1 VDVRDADESHLPAI
15 LAIYNEVLAHS
26 TAIFSDQ
33 PTTLEERT
41 AWFRA
46 RLAQGYPVLVAVEG
60 PRVLGY
66 ATFGDFRSWPGY
78 RHTVEHSVHVA
89 ADARGRGVGGV
100 LMAQLLPRA
109 AALGKHVMV
118 AGIDASNAASIRFH
132 ERLGFERVGLLREVG
147 CKFGRWLD
155 LAFLERRLD
164 NRQPAPIPQS

>member
-1 VDVRDADESHLPAI
+1 MDVDVLDASEAHLPGI
-15 LAIYNEVLAHS
+15 LAIYNEVLATS

-33 PTTLEERT
+33 PTTLDERT
-41 AWFRA
+41 SWFCA
-46 RLAQGYPVLVAVEG
+46 RRTQGYPILVAVDG
-60 PRVLGY
+60 ARVLGF

-89 ADARGRGVGGV
+89 ADVRGQGVGGA
-100 LMAQLLPRA
+100 LMERLLPRA
-109 AALGKHVMV
+109 VDLGKHVMV

-155 LAFLERRLD
+155 LAFLERRLGGGD
-164 NRQPAPIPQS
+164 PR

>member
-1 VDVRDADESHLPAI
+1 MDVRDADETHLPGI
-15 LAIYNEVLAHS
+15 LAIYNEVLATS

-33 PTTLEERT
+33 PSTLDELTT
-41 AWFRA
+41 WFRA
-46 RLAQGYPVLVAVEG
+46 RRAQGYPVLVAVEG

-89 ADARGRGVGGV
+89 ADARGRGIGGA
-100 LMAQLLPRA
+100 LMTQLLPRA
-109 AALGKHVMV
+109 VALDKHVML

-155 LAFLERRLD
+155 LAFLQRRLD
-164 NRQPAPIPQS
+164 DRQAAPSS

>member
-1 VDVRDADESHLPAI
+1 MDVRDADETHLPES
-15 LAIYNEVLAHS
+15 LAIYNEVLAPS
-26 TAIFSDQ
+26 TAIFSDR
-33 PTTLEERT
+33 PTTLDERT
-41 AWFRA
+41 TWFRA
-46 RLAQGYPVLVAVEG
+46 RRAQGYPVLVAVEG

-89 ADARGRGVGGV
+89 ADGRGRGVGGA

-109 AALGKHVMV
+109 VALGKHVMI

-155 LAFLERRLD
+155 LAFLQ
-164 NRQPAPIPQS
+164 RQLGAGEPR

>member
-1 VDVRDADESHLPAI
+1 VDVRDADETHLPGI
-15 LAIYNEVLAHS
+15 LAIYNEVLATS

-33 PTTLEERT
+33 PSTLDERT
-41 AWFRA
+41 TWFRA
-46 RLAQGYPVLVAVEG
+46 RRAQGYPVLVAVEG

-89 ADARGRGVGGV
+89 ADARGGGIGGA
-100 LMAQLLPRA
+100 LMTQLLPRA
-109 AALGKHVMV
+109 VALDKHVMV

-164 NRQPAPIPQS
+164 ARQAAPSS